1 VLVINDLTFR
11 IAGRPLFENAGVRIP
26 EGHKVGFVGR
36 NGTGKSTLLKL
47 IAGELQPDGGEIALP
62 NRARLGMVSQTAPS
76 GETSLID
83 TVLAADRERAAL
95 LDEAETATDGERI
108 AHIHERLLAID
119 AHAAPARAASILAG
133 LGFSEEEQRRPC
145 NSFSGGW
152 RMRVALAAVLFAQPD
167 LLLLDEPTN
176 HLDLE
181 ATLWLENYLKDYPG
195 TILLVSHDRA
205 LLNSVPQ
212 HILHLAEKKLTLYR
226 GSYDTF
232 QKNRAEQLAQREAAR
247 VKQEADR
254 KRIQSFVDRFRAKA
268 SKAAQAQSRLKIL
281 EKMQPIATIVEDR
294 SISFEFPEP
303 QRLAPP
309 LLRLENVN
317 VGYGDRTVLSRLN
330 LRIDPEDRIALL
342 GANGNG
348 KSTLIKLIGDRLA
361 PMQGEVHRPPK
372 LSAGYF
378 AQHQEDELDLSISA
392 FQQAQRWMPKATPE
406 KVRTHLGGF
415 GFSGERADTKIGAM
429 SGGEK
434 ARFLFSMMARSA
446 PEILLLDEPT
456 NHLDIESRA
465 ALIEAINGF
474 AGAVILVSHDF
485 ALLEACADELWLV
498 QDGTCKRYDGDLNQY
513 RALLLQ
519 SRRGEK
525 RERPSAEERAEARA
539 QRRAASEARARLAP
553 LKKQAAEAEKRV
565 HKLEAAAHTLEAKLA
580 DPALYNQGGAAV
592 AQAQK
597 ELGDVRAE
605 LAATEEKWL
614 ALLEEIEQTEAAQNA
629 A

>member
-1 VLVINDLTFR
+1 LLVINNLTFR
-11 IAGRPLFENAGVRIP
+11 IGGRPLFESAGVRIP

-47 IAGELQPDGGEIALP
+47 IAGELHPDGGEIALP
-62 NRARLGMVSQTAPS
+62 NRARMGMVSQTAPS
-76 GETSLID
+76 GEVSLID

-119 AHAAPARAASILAG
+119 AHAAPARAAAILAG
-133 LGFSEEEQRRPC
+133 LGFSEDEQQRPC
-145 NSFSGGW
+145 NAFSGGW

-181 ATLWLENYLKDYPG
+181 ATLWLESYLKDYPG

-212 HILHLAEKKLTLYR
+212 HILHLAEKKLTLYK

-232 QKNRAEQLAQREAAR
+232 QKNRAEMLAQREAAR
-247 VKQEADR
+247 GKQEADR
-254 KRIQSFVDRFRAKA
+254 KRIQAFVDRFRAKA
-268 SKAAQAQSRLKIL
+268 SKARQAQSRLKIL
-281 EKMQPIATIVEDR
+281 EKMQPIAATVEDR

-309 LLRLENVN
+309 LLRLDDVS
-317 VGYGDRTVLSRLN
+317 VGYGERTVLSKLN

-361 PMQGEVHRPPK
+361 PMKGEVHRPPK

-415 GFSGERADTKIGAM
+415 GFSGERADTKIGSM

-498 QDGTCKRYDGDLNQY
+498 QDGGCKRYDGDLDEY

-525 RERPSAEERAEARA
+525 REKPTPEQKAEAKA
-539 QRRAASEARARLAP
+539 QRRASADLRARLAP
-553 LKKQAAEAEKRV
+553 LRKQAAEAEKRV
-565 HKLEAAAHTLEAKLA
+565 HRLQAECNALETMLA
-580 DPALYNQGGAAV
+580 DPSLYERGGGAV

-597 ELGDVRAE
+597 ELGEVQAKLTSAE
-605 LAATEEKWL
+605 ETWLAA
-614 ALLEEIEQTEAAQNA
+614 LEELELTEAQMSA